1 MGTSPSLISELDAA
15 IQSSSSD
22 KRIATLRRVTDLF
35 LSHAG
40 QYDPEQMKLFDGVL
54 MRMIGHI
61 ETRALAELG
70 GRLAPIDVAPM
81 EVIRHLANHDEI
93 VVAGPVLK
101 DSKQLTSDDL
111 VDIARRKSQDHLL
124 AISGRSEIDE
134 AVTDVLV
141 DRGNAEVARKV
152 AVNAGARFS
161 QNGFATL
168 VKRAEKDDV
177 LAEATGRRTD
187 IPPALFEQLV
197 AKATETVKAKLMAA
211 RPDAAG
217 DLTQALNKVSRELQ
231 AERPARDYS
240 EAQHLV
246 ALLNRDGKLNETA
259 LLEFAR
265 ANKFEETI
273 AGLALRC
280 SAPIDIIDR
289 LMQGARID
297 AMLIPCKAAGLA
309 WPTTRAIIRLNPA
322 HSITSEDD
330 FEIAKQD
337 FQKLSIAAAQRI
349 MRFWQVRST
358 VTMAGMPPLP
368 PELAAPAKSTAR

>member
-1 MGTSPSLISELDAA
+1 
-15 IQSSSSD
+15 
-22 KRIATLRRVTDLF
+22 
-35 LSHAG
+35 
-40 QYDPEQMKLFDGVL
+40 MKLFDGVL

-70 GRLAPIDVAPM
+70 GRLAPVDGAPV

-141 DRGNAEVARKV
+141 DRGNTEVARKV

-177 LAEATGRRTD
+177 LAEATGQRND
-187 IPPALFEQLV
+187 IPPALFEQLL
-197 AKATETVKAKLMAA
+197 AKATETVKAKLLAA

-217 DLTQALNKVSRELQ
+217 NLTQALNKVARELQ
-231 AERPARDYS
+231 AERPVRDYT

-246 ALLNRDGKLNETA
+246 GLLNRDGRLGEA
-259 LLEFAR
+259 VMLEFAR
-265 ANKFEETI
+265 ANKFEEAI
-273 AGLALRC
+273 AALALRC

-289 LMQGARID
+289 LMQGTRID
-297 AMLIPCKAAGLA
+297 ALLIPCKAAGLA
-309 WPTTRAIIRLNPA
+309 WATTRAIIRLNPA

-330 FEIAKQD
+330 FEIARQD
-337 FQKLSIAAAQRI
+337 FQKLSVAAAQRI
-349 MRFWQVRST
+349 MRFWQVRSA
-358 VTMAGMPPLP
+358 VTPAGMLPLP
-368 PELAAPAKSTAR
+368 PELAAPAKPTSR

>member
-40 QYDPEQMKLFDGVL
+40 QYDPEQMKLFEGVL
-54 MRMIGHI
+54 MRMIGHM

-70 GRLAPIDVAPM
+70 GRLAPVDGTPA

-141 DRGNAEVARKV
+141 DRGNTEVARRV

-168 VKRAEKDDV
+168 VKRAERDDV
-177 LAEATGRRTD
+177 LAEATGQRTD
-187 IPPALFEQLV
+187 IPPALFEQLLTT
-197 AKATETVKAKLMAA
+197 ATETVRAKLLAA

-217 DLTQALNKVSRELQ
+217 DLTQALSKVARELQ
-231 AERPARDYS
+231 AERPVRDYA
-240 EAQHLV
+240 EAQHFV
-246 ALLNRDGKLNETA
+246 GLLNRDGKLGEA
-259 LLEFAR
+259 AMLEFAR
-265 ANKFEETI
+265 ANKFEESI
-273 AGLALRC
+273 AARSLRC

-297 AMLIPCKAAGLA
+297 ALLIPCKAAGLG

-330 FEIAKQD
+330 FEAAKQD
-337 FQKLSIAAAQRI
+337 FQKLSVAAAQRI

-358 VTMAGMPPLP
+358 VTPAGMPPLP
-368 PELAAPAKSTAR
+368 PELAGATKAPSR

>member
-297 AMLIPCKAAGLA
+297 AVLIPCKAAGLA

-368 PELAAPAKSTAR
+368 PELATPAKSTAR

>member
-70 GRLAPIDVAPM
+70 ERLAPVDGAPVH
-81 EVIRHLANHDEI
+81 VIRHLANHDEI

-101 DSKQLTSDDL
+101 DSKQLTSVDL
-111 VDIARRKSQDHLL
+111 VEIARRKSQDHLL
-124 AISGRSEIDE
+124 AISERSEIDE

-141 DRGNAEVARKV
+141 DRGNSEVARKV
-152 AVNAGARFS
+152 ADNTGARFS
-161 QNGFATL
+161 QTGFATL
-168 VKRAEKDDV
+168 VKRAENDDM
-177 LAEATGRRTD
+177 LAEIAGRRAD
-187 IPPALFEQLV
+187 MPPQLFEQLL
-197 AKATETVKAKLMAA
+197 AQATQAVKAKLLAVRPEAA
-211 RPDAAG
+211 DDVQRT
-217 DLTQALNKVSRELQ
+217 LSKVTRELQ
-231 AERPARDYS
+231 GDQVARDYT

-246 ALLNRDGKLNETA
+246 ALMNREGRLSEA
-259 LLEFAR
+259 AVLEFAR
-265 ANKFEETI
+265 SNKFEEAI
-273 AGLALRC
+273 AALSLRC

-289 LMQGARID
+289 LMQGNRID
-297 AMLIPCKAAGLA
+297 ALLIPCKAAGLA

-322 HSITSEDD
+322 HGMTSEDA
-330 FEIAKQD
+330 FALAKQD
-337 FQKLSIAAAQRI
+337 FTKLSVAAAQRI
-349 MRFWQVRST
+349 MRFWQVRSSVSPGT
-358 VTMAGMPPLP
+358 P
-368 PELAAPAKSTAR
+368 AA

>member
-54 MRMIGHI
+54 MRMIGHM

-70 GRLAPIDVAPM
+70 GRLAPIDGAPA

-141 DRGNAEVARKV
+141 DRGNTEVARKV

-177 LAEATGRRTD
+177 LAEATGQRTD
-187 IPPALFEQLV
+187 IPPALFEQLL
-197 AKATETVKAKLMAA
+197 AKATETVKAKLLAA

-217 DLTQALNKVSRELQ
+217 DLTQALNKVARELQ
-231 AERPARDYS
+231 AERPTRDYT

-246 ALLNRDGKLNETA
+246 GLLNRDGKLGEA
-259 LLEFAR
+259 AMLEFAR

-273 AGLALRC
+273 AALALRC

-297 AMLIPCKAAGLA
+297 ALLIPCKAAGLA
-309 WPTTRAIIRLNPA
+309 WATTRAIIRLNPA

-337 FQKLSIAAAQRI
+337 FQKLSVAAAQRI
-349 MRFWQVRST
+349 MRFWQVRSS
-358 VTMAGMPPLP
+358 VTPAGMPPLP
-368 PELAAPAKSTAR
+368 PELTGATKAPSR

>member
-40 QYDPEQMKLFDGVL
+40 QYDSEQMKLFDGVL
-54 MRMIGHI
+54 MRMIGHM

-70 GRLAPIDVAPM
+70 GRLAPIDGAPV

-101 DSKQLTSDDL
+101 DSRQLTSNDL

-177 LAEATGRRTD
+177 LAEAAGQRTD
-187 IPPALFEQLV
+187 IPPALFEQLL
-197 AKATETVKAKLMAA
+197 AKATETVRAKLLLA

-217 DLTQALNKVSRELQ
+217 DLTQALNKVARELQ
-231 AERPARDYS
+231 AERPVRDYA

-246 ALLNRDGKLNETA
+246 GLLNRDGRLGEA
-259 LLEFAR
+259 AMLEFAR
-265 ANKFEETI
+265 ANKFEESI
-273 AGLALRC
+273 AALSLRC

-297 AMLIPCKAAGLA
+297 ALLIPCKAAGLG

-337 FQKLSIAAAQRI
+337 FQKLSVAAAQRI
-349 MRFWQVRST
+349 MRFWQVRSA
-358 VTMAGMPPLP
+358 VTPAGMPPLP
-368 PELAAPAKSTAR
+368 PELAGATKARSR

>member
-54 MRMIGHI
+54 LRMIGHI

-70 GRLAPIDVAPM
+70 ERLAPVDGAPID
-81 EVIRHLANHDEI
+81 VIRHLANHDEI

-177 LAEATGRRTD
+177 LAEATGQRAD

-197 AKATETVKAKLMAA
+197 AKATETVKARLLAA

-217 DLTQALNKVSRELQ
+217 DLTQVLNKAARELQ
-231 AERPARDYS
+231 AERPVRDYS

-246 ALLNRDGKLNETA
+246 ALLNREGKLNEA
-259 LLEFAR
+259 AMLEFAR
-265 ANKFEETI
+265 ASKFEETI
-273 AGLALRC
+273 AALSMRC

-297 AMLIPCKAAGLA
+297 ALLIPCKAAGLG

-330 FEIAKQD
+330 FEVAKQD

-368 PELAAPAKSTAR
+368 PELATPAKPTSR

>member
-297 AMLIPCKAAGLA
+297 ALLIPCKAAGLG

-330 FEIAKQD
+330 FEAAKQD
-337 FQKLSIAAAQRI
+337 FQKLSVAAAQRI
-349 MRFWQVRST
+349 MRFWQVRSS
-358 VTMAGMPPLP
+358 VTPAGMPPLP
-368 PELAAPAKSTAR
+368 PELTGATKAPSR

>member
-1 MGTSPSLISELDAA
+1 LDAA

-70 GRLAPIDVAPM
+70 GRLAPIDGAPV

-101 DSKQLTSDDL
+101 DSKRLTSNDL

-168 VKRAEKDDV
+168 VRRAEKDDV
-177 LAEATGRRTD
+177 LAEAAGQRTD
-187 IPPALFEQLV
+187 IPPALFEQLL
-197 AKATETVKAKLMAA
+197 AKATATVKAKLLAA

-217 DLTQALNKVSRELQ
+217 DLTHTLNKVARELQ
-231 AERPARDYS
+231 AERPVRDYT

-246 ALLNRDGKLNETA
+246 GLLNRDGKLGEA
-259 LLEFAR
+259 VMLEFAR
-265 ANKFEETI
+265 ANKFEEAI
-273 AGLALRC
+273 SALALRC

-297 AMLIPCKAAGLA
+297 ALLIPCKAAGLA
-309 WPTTRAIIRLNPA
+309 WATTRAFIRLNSA

-337 FQKLSIAAAQRI
+337 FQKLSVAAAQRI
-349 MRFWQVRST
+349 MRFWQVRSA
-358 VTMAGMPPLP
+358 VTPAGMPPLP
-368 PELAAPAKSTAR
+368 PELAGATKSPSR

>member
-70 GRLAPIDVAPM
+70 TRLAPVDGAPLD
-81 EVIRHLANHDEI
+81 VIRHLANHDEI

-101 DSKQLTSDDL
+101 DSKRLTSDDL

-177 LAEATGRRTD
+177 LAEATGQRAD

-197 AKATETVKAKLMAA
+197 AKATETVKAKLLAA
-211 RPDAAG
+211 QPDAAG

-231 AERPARDYS
+231 AERPVRDYS

-246 ALLNRDGKLNETA
+246 ALLNREGKLNEPA

-265 ANKFEETI
+265 ANKFEEAI

-297 AMLIPCKAAGLA
+297 AVLIPCKAAGLA

-368 PELAAPAKSTAR
+368 PELAAPAKPTSR

>member
-15 IQSSSSD
+15 IHSSSSD

-70 GRLAPIDVAPM
+70 ERLAPVDGAPID
-81 EVIRHLANHDEI
+81 VIRHLANHDEI

-246 ALLNRDGKLNETA
+246 ALLNRDGKLNEAA

-265 ANKFEETI
+265 ANKFEEAI
-273 AGLALRC
+273 AGLSLRC

-297 AMLIPCKAAGLA
+297 AVLIPCKAAGLA

-349 MRFWQVRST
+349 MRFWQVRSS
-358 VTMAGMPPLP
+358 VAPAGMPPLP
-368 PELAAPAKSTAR
+368 PELAAPTKPASR

>member
-70 GRLAPIDVAPM
+70 ERLAPVDGAPAD
-81 EVIRHLANHDEI
+81 VIRHLANHDEI

-152 AVNAGARFS
+152 AVNTGARFS

-197 AKATETVKAKLMAA
+197 ARATETVRAKLMTA

-217 DLTQALNKVSRELQ
+217 DVAQALNKVARELQ
-231 AERPARDYS
+231 AERPTRDYS

-246 ALLNRDGKLNETA
+246 ALLNREGKLNETSM
-259 LLEFAR
+259 LELAR
-265 ANKFEETI
+265 ANRFEETI
-273 AGLALRC
+273 AALALRC

-297 AMLIPCKAAGLA
+297 ALLIPCKAAGLA

-322 HSITSEDD
+322 RSITSEDD

-349 MRFWQVRST
+349 MRFWQVRSS
-358 VTMAGMPPLP
+358 VTPAGMPSLP
-368 PELAAPAKSTAR
+368 PELAGAAKASSR

>member
-35 LSHAG
+35 LRHAG
-40 QYDPEQMKLFDGVL
+40 QYGPEQMKLFDGVL

-61 ETRALAELG
+61 ETWALAELG
-70 GRLAPIDVAPM
+70 ERLAPVDGALVD
-81 EVIRHLANHDEI
+81 VIRHLANHDEI
-93 VVAGPVLK
+93 VVAGPVLRN
-101 DSKQLTSDDL
+101 SKQLTSDDL
-111 VDIARRKSQDHLL
+111 VGIARRKSQDHLL

-141 DRGNAEVARKV
+141 ARGNAEVARKL
-152 AVNAGARFS
+152 AVNAGVRFS

-168 VKRAEKDDV
+168 VKRSEKDDV
-177 LAEATGRRTD
+177 LAEATGQRVD
-187 IPPALFEQLV
+187 IPPALFEQLL
-197 AKATETVKAKLMAA
+197 AKATETVKAKLLAA

-217 DLTQALNKVSRELQ
+217 DLARALNKMARELH
-231 AERPARDYS
+231 AVRPIRDYA

-246 ALLNRDGKLNETA
+246 GLLNRNGKLGETA
-259 LLEFAR
+259 MLEFAR
-265 ANKFEETI
+265 ANKFEEAI
-273 AGLALRC
+273 AALALRC

-297 AMLIPCKAAGLA
+297 VLLIPCRAAGLA

-322 HSITSEDD
+322 HSTASEDD

-349 MRFWQVRST
+349 MRFWQMRARVSPD
-358 VTMAGMPPLP
+358 APPF
-368 PELAAPAKSTAR
+368 

>member
-1 MGTSPSLISELDAA
+1 MGTSQSLISELDTA

-40 QYDPEQMKLFDGVL
+40 QYDPAQMKLFDGVL

-70 GRLAPIDVAPM
+70 ERLAPIEGAPV
-81 EVIRHLANHDEI
+81 EVIRHLAKHDEI

-101 DSKQLTSDDL
+101 ASEQLTSGDL
-111 VDIARRKSQDHLL
+111 VEIAREKSQDHLL
-124 AISGRSEIDE
+124 AISERSEIDE

-141 DRGNAEVARKV
+141 DRGNSEVARKV
-152 AVNAGARFS
+152 AVNSGARFS

-177 LAEATGRRTD
+177 LAEATGRRAD
-187 IPPALFEQLV
+187 IPPQMYAQLL

-211 RPDAAG
+211 RPEAADEVQRTLG
-217 DLTQALNKVSRELQ
+217 KVARELQ
-231 AERPARDYS
+231 ADRPARDYT

-246 ALLNRDGKLNETA
+246 QLMNREGRLSEA
-259 LLEFAR
+259 AVLEFAR
-265 ANKFEETI
+265 VNKFEEAI
-273 AGLALRC
+273 AALALRC

-289 LMQGARID
+289 LMQGNRID
-297 AMLIPCKAAGLA
+297 ALLIPCKAAGLA
-309 WPTTRAIIRLNPA
+309 WPTTRAIIRLNPI
-322 HSITSEDD
+322 HNTTTEDA
-330 FEIAKQD
+330 FEAAKQD
-337 FQKLSIAAAQRI
+337 FNKLSVAAAQRI

-358 VTMAGMPPLP
+358 VTPGAPPAMP
-368 PELAAPAKSTAR
+368 T

>member
-70 GRLAPIDVAPM
+70 ERLAPVDGAPFG
-81 EVIRHLANHDEI
+81 VIRRLANHDEI
-93 VVAGPVLK
+93 VVAGPVLR

-124 AISGRSEIDE
+124 AMSGRCEIDE

-141 DRGNAEVARKV
+141 ERGDVEVARKV
-152 AVNAGARFS
+152 AVNADARFS
-161 QNGFATL
+161 QKGFATL
-168 VKRAEKDDV
+168 VRRAEKDDV
-177 LAEATGRRTD
+177 LAQAAGQRVD
-187 IPPALFEQLV
+187 IPPALFEQLL
-197 AKATETVKAKLMAA
+197 AKAPETVKAKLLAA

-217 DLTQALNKVSRELQ
+217 TLARALNKVARQLH
-231 AERPARDYS
+231 AGRPRRDYS

-246 ALLNRDGKLNETA
+246 GLLSRNGKLGETA
-259 LLEFAR
+259 ILEFAR
-265 ANKFEETI
+265 ANRFEQAI
-273 AGLALRC
+273 AALALRC

-297 AMLIPCKAAGLA
+297 VLLIPCKAAGLA
-309 WPTTRAIIRLNPA
+309 WPTTREIIRLNPA
-322 HSITSEDD
+322 YSTTPEDD

-349 MRFWQVRST
+349 MRFWQVRAS
-358 VTMAGMPPLP
+358 VSPDAPPSLMLP
-368 PELAAPAKSTAR
+368 

>member
-1 MGTSPSLISELDAA
+1 
-15 IQSSSSD
+15 
-22 KRIATLRRVTDLF
+22 
-35 LSHAG
+35 
-40 QYDPEQMKLFDGVL
+40 
-54 MRMIGHI
+54 
-61 ETRALAELG
+61 
-70 GRLAPIDVAPM
+70 
-81 EVIRHLANHDEI
+81 
-93 VVAGPVLK
+93 VLK

-161 QNGFATL
+161 QDGFATL

-231 AERPARDYS
+231 AERPTRDYS

-246 ALLNRDGKLNETA
+246 ALLNRDGKLNEAA

-265 ANKFEETI
+265 ANKFEEAI

-297 AMLIPCKAAGLA
+297 AVLIPCKAAGLA

-349 MRFWQVRST
+349 MRFWQVRSS
-358 VTMAGMPPLP
+358 VAPAGMPPLP
-368 PELAAPAKSTAR
+368 PELAAPAKPTSR

>member
-15 IQSSSSD
+15 IHSSSSD

-40 QYDPEQMKLFDGVL
+40 HYDPEQMKLFDGVL

-70 GRLAPIDVAPM
+70 GRLAPIDGAPV

-141 DRGNAEVARKV
+141 DRGNTEVARKV

-197 AKATETVKAKLMAA
+197 AKATETVKAKLLAA

-217 DLTQALNKVSRELQ
+217 DLTQALNKVARELQ
-231 AERPARDYS
+231 AERPVRDYT
-240 EAQHLV
+240 EAQHFV
-246 ALLNRDGKLNETA
+246 GLLNRDGKLNEA
-259 LLEFAR
+259 AMLEFAR
-265 ANKFEETI
+265 ANKFEEAI
-273 AGLALRC
+273 AALALRC

-297 AMLIPCKAAGLA
+297 ALLIPCKAAGLG

-349 MRFWQVRST
+349 MRFWQVRSS
-358 VTMAGMPPLP
+358 VTPAGMPPLP
-368 PELAAPAKSTAR
+368 PELAPAKPILR

>member
-1 MGTSPSLISELDAA
+1 MGTSQSLISELDTA

-40 QYDPEQMKLFDGVL
+40 QYDPAQMKLFDGVL

-61 ETRALAELG
+61 ESRALAELG
-70 GRLAPIDVAPM
+70 ERLAPI
-81 EVIRHLANHDEI
+81 EVIRHLAKHDEI

-101 DSKQLTSDDL
+101 DSKQLTSGDL
-111 VDIARRKSQDHLL
+111 VEIAREKSQDHLL

-141 DRGNAEVARKV
+141 DRGNTEVARKV

-197 AKATETVKAKLMAA
+197 AKATETVKAKLLVA

-217 DLTQALNKVSRELQ
+217 DLTQALNKVARELQ
-231 AERPARDYS
+231 AERPMRDYT

-246 ALLNRDGKLNETA
+246 GLLNRDGKLGEA
-259 LLEFAR
+259 VMLEFAR
-265 ANKFEETI
+265 GNKFEE
-273 AGLALRC
+273 AVAALSLRC

-289 LMQGARID
+289 LMHGARID
-297 AMLIPCKAAGLA
+297 ALLIPCKAAGLA
-309 WPTTRAIIRLNPA
+309 WATTRAIIRLNPA
-322 HSITSEDD
+322 HSITSEDE
-330 FEIAKQD
+330 FETARQD
-337 FQKLSIAAAQRI
+337 FQKLSVAAAQRI
-349 MRFWQVRST
+349 MRFWQVRSS
-358 VTMAGMPPLP
+358 VTPAGIPPLP
-368 PELAAPAKSTAR
+368 PELTGTQKPGSR

>member
-297 AMLIPCKAAGLA
+297 AVLIPCKAAGLA

>member
-70 GRLAPIDVAPM
+70 ARLAPVDGAPVD
-81 EVIRHLANHDEI
+81 VIRHLANHDEI

-168 VKRAEKDDV
+168 VRRAEKDDV
-177 LAEATGRRTD
+177 LAEATGRRAD

-197 AKATETVKAKLMAA
+197 AKATETVKAKLMAT

-217 DLTQALNKVSRELQ
+217 DLTHALNKVARELQ
-231 AERPARDYS
+231 AERPVRDYS

-246 ALLNRDGKLNETA
+246 ALLNRDGKLNEAA

-368 PELAAPAKSTAR
+368 PELAAPAKPTSR

>member
-15 IQSSSSD
+15 IHSSSSD

-70 GRLAPIDVAPM
+70 ERLAPVDGAPID
-81 EVIRHLANHDEI
+81 VIRHLANHDEI

-297 AMLIPCKAAGLA
+297 ALLIPCKAAGLA
-309 WPTTRAIIRLNPA
+309 WATTRAIIRLNPA

-349 MRFWQVRST
+349 MRFWQVRSS
-358 VTMAGMPPLP
+358 VAPAGMPPLP
-368 PELAAPAKSTAR
+368 PELAAPTKPASR